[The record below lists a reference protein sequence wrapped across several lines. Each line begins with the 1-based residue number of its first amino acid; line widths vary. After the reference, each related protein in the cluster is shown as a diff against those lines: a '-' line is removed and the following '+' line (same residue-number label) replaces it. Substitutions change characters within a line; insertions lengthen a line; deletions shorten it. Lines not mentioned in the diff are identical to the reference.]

1 MLEWLLTDSNLA
13 KTTAIG
19 AIGSIIF
26 FAVLSYNLPL
36 KYYEKE
42 YETKGKW
49 IVIPCITAMFVAPF
63 VFILGGHY
71 IQSQITTKYVSN
83 SEWKEVYTNEI
94 DADVTLHLRKESDYT
109 TFQVTGGKLIGDD
122 YKEYDSDMTGTI
134 SAVKGDLVETKTI
147 HIYKNDIIKENE
159 LTTTSKLTKIEYR
172 PVTKMYN
179 EAFGHHGQVQETD
192 KEGMVRITISDDK
205 SPEREE
211 LKALFDN

>member
-1 MLEWLLTDSNLA
+1 MLEWLLTDSNLSNTA
-13 KTTAIG
+13 AIG

-49 IVIPCITAMFVAPF
+49 IVVPCISAILVAPL
-63 VFILGGHY
+63 VFILGGIY
-71 IQSQITTKYVSN
+71 IQSQITNKYVSET
-83 SEWKEVYTNEI
+83 EWKEVYTNEI
-94 DADVTLHLRKESDYT
+94 EADVTLHLRKDSEYT
-109 TFQVTGGKLIGDD
+109 TLQVTGGKRIGDD

-134 SAVKGDLVETKTI
+134 SAAKGELVETKTI
-147 HIYKNDIIKENE
+147 HIDKDDIIHENK
-159 LTTTSKLTKIEYR
+159 LTTTSKVAKIEYR
-172 PVTKMYN
+172 PVTGKYK

-192 KEGMVRITISDDK
+192 KDGMVRITISDDK
-205 SPEREE
+205 SPERKE